1 MTLMR
6 SLHHLPSGREVGL
19 ALEEETTSV
28 VTAESDTT
36 ITIAGQ
42 TSVQKSVHRTLNDEC
57 TIA

>member
-1 MTLMR
+1 MR

-28 VTAESDTT
+28 VTSESDTV
-36 ITIAGQ
+36 ITNAGQ

-57 TIA
+57 KIA